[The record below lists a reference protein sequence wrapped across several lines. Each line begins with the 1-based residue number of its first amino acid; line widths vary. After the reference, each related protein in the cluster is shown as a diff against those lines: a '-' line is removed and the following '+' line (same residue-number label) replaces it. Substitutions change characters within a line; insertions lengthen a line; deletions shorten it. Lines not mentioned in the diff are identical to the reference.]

1 MLIDTNINLNQS
13 TWTPNYVYLTELEA
27 GSSLNQVWVYGNSF
41 ESFLVAVVVPERQ
54 ALEEW
59 AATNNKAGDFAE
71 LCNDPK
77 AKGYIQDE
85 LNKTGKKLGVRQ
97 YYSI

>member
-1 MLIDTNINLNQS
+1 M
-13 TWTPNYVYLTELEA
+13 
-27 GSSLNQVWVYGNSF
+27 
-41 ESFLVAVVVPERQ
+41 VVPERQ

-85 LNKTGKKLGVRQ
+85 LNKTGKKLGVKTILLDIARDHFYFHGSCIIIQ
-97 YYSI
+97 KNNKKKLQSFHASS

>member
-1 MLIDTNINLNQS
+1 M
-13 TWTPNYVYLTELEA
+13 
-27 GSSLNQVWVYGNSF
+27 
-41 ESFLVAVVVPERQ
+41 VVPERQ

-59 AATNNKAGDFAE
+59 AATNKKAGDFAE

-77 AKGYIQDE
+77 AKGSIQDE